1 MILTKRGG
9 SDMYIDMKEVKTV
22 PKVFVDALER
32 QLDRAMRMV
41 PAQDVLNMHLQSG
54 NYAEYDRSD
63 ASADLIRRTQ
73 AQLAENQTLIDDLK
87 NSNSQL
93 INSNTKLSSEIE
105 ELRVGK

>member
-54 NYAEYDRSD
+54 NYAEYDRNEAQSD
-63 ASADLIRRTQ
+63 VLRKALNAVSDNQAIINDLKAVVHTQ
-73 AQLAENQTLIDDLK
+73 A
-87 NSNSQL
+87 
-93 INSNTKLSSEIE
+93 E
-105 ELRVGK
+105 EVKAKDAKIAALEAK